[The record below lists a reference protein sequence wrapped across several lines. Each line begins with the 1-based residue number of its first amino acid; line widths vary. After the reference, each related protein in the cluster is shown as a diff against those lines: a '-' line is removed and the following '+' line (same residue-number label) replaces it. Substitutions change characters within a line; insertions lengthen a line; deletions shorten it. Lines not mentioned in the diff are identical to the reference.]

1 VPATESYRNAFDA
14 LCELA
19 SKEKW
24 CWKISCTTC
33 GHMYFRYGLR
43 EILLGRH
50 PDSAEWVVT
59 QTHPV
64 LKRGGQP
71 TELGKLPP
79 RSGHWPIAEQELL
92 LHVLAG
98 ANIGRIRSICTH
110 PDWLGYLG
118 LALLYSEEAER
129 EARLITKAWVPQLI
143 QDRPQACAR
152 ELLESIL
159 ASNEAILTWQN
170 LEALE

>member
-1 VPATESYRNAFDA
+1 
-14 LCELA
+14 
-19 SKEKW
+19 
-24 CWKISCTTC
+24 
-33 GHMYFRYGLR
+33 MYFRYGLR